1 MKKLIVWVLLTLLF
15 AVVVLTTQVTK
26 LDSIREN
33 FVIKFFLS

>member
-1 MKKLIVWVLLTLLF
+1 MKKPIFCVLLTLLF

-26 LDSIREN
+26 LGSIRDN